1 MANQIIANKKKGLAK
16 WTTRDLLVTAVISIV
31 FAILLLGATYL
42 YLIFIV
48 PLGPLAMFALN
59 GIWFIPPILIAY
71 ILRRPGAA
79 LLSQSIISIITVAF
93 SPWGWMELMNILYVG
108 MPVELVFCATRYRNY
123 RLPALMLSSVVT
135 GLVPLPIFW
144 VPLGINLLSIEMQ
157 ITIIVAAII
166 NAAVAGW
173 LAKLLADAI
182 AKTGVLS
189 SYAIGQER
197 QEEV

>member
-1 MANQIIANKKKGLAK
+1 MTKQTMPNKKKGLTK

-31 FAILLLGATYL
+31 FAILLAGTMYL
-42 YLIFIV
+42 FLMFIM
-48 PLGPLAMFALN
+48 PLGILVGSVFN

-79 LLSQSIISIITVAF
+79 LLGQAMISIISVPF
-93 SPWGWMELMNILYVG
+93 SPAGWVILIGVLIVG
-108 MPVELVFCATRYRNY
+108 FPIELVFLTTRYRNY
-123 RLPALMLSSVVT
+123 HLYLLMIAGIAAGLLGTALNWIPA
-135 GLVPLPIFW
+135 GL
-144 VPLGINLLSIEMQ
+144 NLLSIEIQ
-157 ITIIVAAII
+157 IATVVITIVSGS
-166 NAAVAGW
+166 VGGW

-189 SYAIGQER
+189 SYAVGQEM